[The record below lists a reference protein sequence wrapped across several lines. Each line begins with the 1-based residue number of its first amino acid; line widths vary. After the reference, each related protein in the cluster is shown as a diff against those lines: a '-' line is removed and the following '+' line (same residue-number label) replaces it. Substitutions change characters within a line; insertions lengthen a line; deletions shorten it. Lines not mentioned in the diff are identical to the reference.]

1 MNTAMWQEIHHQP
14 EVAEK
19 ILEEYL
25 PKADYYRSL
34 LLEKKK
40 LILTGIGASLNA
52 CHMARYAFLKY
63 GNLAPQIIQS
73 DELPYVLPGIDRD
86 TLVIFISQS
95 GESYETKLFGQKLKE
110 QGVEFW
116 GITNDGSSSLARH
129 AKEVLLL
136 HSGREISSATKTNL
150 ASLLILYILA
160 AGYDA
165 QVQAELKRLPGL
177 IQKTLEGCM
186 EGLSPLAEKL
196 LDTEQFY
203 ILGTGANAAAALEG
217 ALMMKEKTFIHTA
230 GTSISDFRHGAV
242 EVVEKGLPLLLL
254 ASGEENR
261 ERALGHGEYLKRI
274 GADVTLCMDRESQA
288 LPTIRVE
295 ACMEVLSPA
304 VFLIPLQLLAEQV
317 AVKKGLDVDGFR
329 YLSKVVDTYTKDD
342 CAG

>member
-34 LLEKKK
+34 LLEKNK

-63 GNLAPQIIQS
+63 GNLAPQIIRS

-177 IQKTLEGCM
+177 IQKTLKGFPPWRR
-186 EGLSPLAEKL
+186 SFW
-196 LDTEQFY
+196 TRSS
-203 ILGTGANAAAALEG
+203 
-217 ALMMKEKTFIHTA
+217 FIFWA
-230 GTSISDFRHGAV
+230 QG
-242 EVVEKGLPLLLL
+242 
-254 ASGEENR
+254 
-261 ERALGHGEYLKRI
+261 
-274 GADVTLCMDRESQA
+274 
-288 LPTIRVE
+288 PTR
-295 ACMEVLSPA
+295 LR
-304 VFLIPLQLLAEQV
+304 LWR
-317 AVKKGLDVDGFR
+317 GR
-329 YLSKVVDTYTKDD
+329 
-342 CAG
+342 